1 MIKENETSFA
11 AATRVL
17 AGDDGTSYDKVAI
30 ALHWATA
37 ILVVV
42 QMALAQMWDLWDRP
56 THRFMAI
63 SHMSLGV
70 VLTAIIA
77 WRIAWRLIPGHQVP
91 AANVG
96 LARIAAK
103 GVHYVLYALLAA
115 EAVLGFVLRWSEGK
129 PMNFFGLL
137 IPGPFEK
144 WSREAHHQV
153 GEIHEWNGWA
163 IIAIAFV
170 HALAALYHHYVLK
183 DRVLLRMLPGD
194 AEGRAISSQ

>member
-1 MIKENETSFA
+1 MSKDDESSFGT
-11 AATRVL
+11 ATRVL
-17 AGDDGTSYDKVAI
+17 AGDDGTYYDRVAI

-37 ILVVV
+37 LLVVV
-42 QMALAQMWDLWDRP
+42 QMALAQVWDLWDRP
-56 THRFMAI
+56 THRFMTI

-70 VLTAIIA
+70 LLTGIIVA
-77 WRIAWRLIPGHQVP
+77 RIVWRLIPGHQVP

-96 LARIAAK
+96 PAAIAAK
-103 GVHYVLYALLAA
+103 AVHYLLYAMLVA

-144 WSREAHHQV
+144 WSRAAHHQV

-163 IIAIAFV
+163 IIALASL

-183 DRVLLRMLPGD
+183 DRVLMRMLPGD
-194 AEGRAISSQ
+194 GEQRARA

>member
-1 MIKENETSFA
+1 MSKRNETSLGT
-11 AATRVL
+11 ATRVL
-17 AGDDGTSYDKVAI
+17 AGDDGTNYDKVAI
-30 ALHWATA
+30 GLHWATA
-37 ILVVV
+37 VLVVV

-70 VLTAIIA
+70 ILTAIIVA
-77 WRIAWRLIPGHQVP
+77 RIVWRLIPGHQVP
-91 AANVG
+91 PANVG
-96 LARIAAK
+96 AAAIAAK
-103 GVHYVLYALLAA
+103 AVHYLLYLMLAA

-144 WSREAHHQV
+144 WSRAAHHQV

-163 IIAIAFV
+163 IIAIAFL
-170 HALAALYHHYVLK
+170 HALAALYHHYVLR
-183 DRVLLRMLPGD
+183 DRVLLRMLPGNRD
-194 AEGRAISSQ
+194 AGRQLL

>member
-1 MIKENETSFA
+1 
-11 AATRVL
+11 
-17 AGDDGTSYDKVAI
+17 
-30 ALHWATA
+30 
-37 ILVVV
+37 
-42 QMALAQMWDLWDRP
+42 
-56 THRFMAI
+56 
-63 SHMSLGV
+63 MSLGV

>member
-1 MIKENETSFA
+1 MTKENETSFA

-153 GEIHEWNGWA
+153 G
-163 IIAIAFV
+163 
-170 HALAALYHHYVLK
+170 
-183 DRVLLRMLPGD
+183 
-194 AEGRAISSQ
+194 

>member
-1 MIKENETSFA
+1 MSKRDETGFGT
-11 AATRVL
+11 ATRVL
-17 AGDDGTSYDKVAI
+17 AGDDGTNYDKVAI

-37 ILVVV
+37 LLVVV

-70 VLTAIIA
+70 VLTGIIVA
-77 WRIAWRLIPGHQVP
+77 RIAWRLIPGHQVP

-96 LARIAAK
+96 PAAIAAK
-103 GVHYVLYALLAA
+103 GVHYLLYAMLAA

-163 IIAIAFV
+163 IIAIAFL

-183 DRVLLRMLPGD
+183 DRVLLRMLPGN
-194 AEGRAISSQ
+194 GGQRGLSRR

>member
-1 MIKENETSFA
+1 MTKENETSFA

>member
-1 MIKENETSFA
+1 MSKENETSFGT
-11 AATRVL
+11 ATRVF
-17 AGDDGTSYDKVAI
+17 AGDDGTNYDRVAI

-37 ILVVV
+37 VLVVL

-56 THRFMAI
+56 AHRFMTI

-70 VLTAIIA
+70 VLTGIIVA
-77 WRIAWRLIPGHQVP
+77 RIMWRLIPGHQVP

-96 LARIAAK
+96 IAGIAAK
-103 GVHYVLYALLAA
+103 AVHYLLYAMLAA

-137 IPGPFEK
+137 IPAPFEK

-163 IIAIAFV
+163 IIAIATL
-170 HALAALYHHYVLK
+170 HALAALYHHYALK
-183 DRVLLRMLPGD
+183 DRVLLRMLPAY
-194 AEGRAISSQ
+194 AERRDLSPR

>member
-1 MIKENETSFA
+1 MSKDNETSFGT
-11 AATRVL
+11 ATRVL
-17 AGDDGTSYDKVAI
+17 AGDDGTSYDRVAI

-37 ILVVV
+37 LLVVV

-56 THRFMAI
+56 THRFMVI
-63 SHMSLGV
+63 SHMSLGII
-70 VLTAIIA
+70 LTGIILA
-77 WRIAWRLIPGHQVP
+77 RLAWRLIPGHQLP
-91 AANVG
+91 AANAG
-96 LARIAAK
+96 PAAIAAK
-103 GVHYVLYALLAA
+103 AVHYLLYAMLAA

-163 IIAIAFV
+163 IIGIAAL
-170 HALAALYHHYVLK
+170 HAFAALYHHYVLK
-183 DRVLLRMLPGD
+183 DRVLLRMLPVSK
-194 AEGRAISSQ
+194 R